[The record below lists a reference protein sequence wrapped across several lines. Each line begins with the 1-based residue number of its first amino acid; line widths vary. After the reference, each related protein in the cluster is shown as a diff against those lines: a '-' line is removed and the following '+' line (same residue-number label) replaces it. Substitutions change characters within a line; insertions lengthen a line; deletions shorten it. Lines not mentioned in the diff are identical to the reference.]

1 MHLPAKED
9 TPGLKVLRRGRVLID
24 NAGMATRHLAAFA
37 FAMFSVLAAPRITQA
52 QVRRQPYTEL
62 RYQSSTAARLN
73 PLGLFSFFEMG
84 PRYRLYRSPQDAFMA
99 NFVGFGFLGGLSPAF
114 GRVGLYAEV
123 QPLSLLRLWASY
135 ELVGYFGSFNNLASF
150 PSASAD
156 ITERNLRERGAA
168 GTPPYNTMGGEFR
181 AGANAQVKL
190 GPIALRDT
198 LRFTHSSLNVRSGD
212 RVFYDPVTDI
222 LVPNDGWVVT
232 NDVDLLALVEEIRF
246 AVGARWSYAH
256 GFFDQGHY
264 NPGELAGP
272 VPDND
277 IHRLGLLASY
287 TFEDNGGARF
297 DRPTLSLLVQWH
309 LLHRT
314 RTGQEIDTAI
324 PYTGIAFQFFG
335 DLLADH

>member
-1 MHLPAKED
+1 MP
-9 TPGLKVLRRGRVLID
+9 
-24 NAGMATRHLAAFA
+24 TRLTAFA
-37 FAMFSVLAAPRITQA
+37 FAMVMFASPGTTHA

-84 PRYRLYRSPQDAFMA
+84 PRYRLYVSPQDAFMA
-99 NFVGFGFLGGLSPAF
+99 NFIGFGFLGGLSPAF

-123 QPLSLLRLWASY
+123 QPLTLLRLWASY

-156 ITERNLRERGAA
+156 ITERNLRERGAM
-168 GTPPYNTMGGEFR
+168 GTPPYNTFGGEFR

-190 GPIALRDT
+190 GPFALRDT
-198 LRFTHSSLNVRSGD
+198 LRFTHSSFTVRSGD
-212 RVFYDPVTDI
+212 RVFYDPITDI
-222 LVPNDGWVVT
+222 LAPNDGWVMT
-232 NDVDLLALVEEIRF
+232 NDVDVLGLVEEIRF
-246 AVGARWSYAH
+246 AVGARWSYVH
-256 GFFDQGHY
+256 SFFDPGHY
-264 NPGELAGP
+264 NPGETGP

-277 IHRLGLLASY
+277 IHRVGLLASY

-297 DRPTLSLLVQWH
+297 DRPMLSLLVQWH

-314 RTGQEIDTAI
+314 RTGQEIETAI
-324 PYTGIAFQFFG
+324 PYTGLAFQFFG

>member
-1 MHLPAKED
+1 
-9 TPGLKVLRRGRVLID
+9 
-24 NAGMATRHLAAFA
+24 
-37 FAMFSVLAAPRITQA
+37 
-52 QVRRQPYTEL
+52 
-62 RYQSSTAARLN
+62 
-73 PLGLFSFFEMG
+73 
-84 PRYRLYRSPQDAFMA
+84 MA

-123 QPLSLLRLWASY
+123 QPLTLLRLWASY

-168 GTPPYNTMGGEFR
+168 GTPAYNTFGGEFR

-190 GPIALRDT
+190 GPFALRDT
-198 LRFTHSSLNVRSGD
+198 LRFTHSSFTVRSGD

-222 LVPNDGWVVT
+222 LAPNDGWVVT
-232 NDVDLLALVEEIRF
+232 NDVDLLGLVEEIRF

-256 GFFDQGHY
+256 SFFDQGHY
-264 NPGELAGP
+264 NATELTGP
-272 VPDND
+272 LPDND
-277 IHRLGLLASY
+277 IHRVGLLASY